1 MELLFID
8 SAVQQPEYLTQ
19 HLTPESH
26 PNLHSFIISQTTNF
40 LAEVT
45 QILTKYSQVNAIHFV
60 FHGEDH
66 NLRLGQINLTPK
78 TLETYAPLLKQWH
91 KVLTADA
98 DILLY
103 GCNVAKT
110 PKGQELVHQLS
121 QLTRTNIAASTH
133 LTGNAKLGG
142 SWDLDYQTEP
152 VKTPILFSQKIQESY
167 PFVLATF
174 DVSQPTDD
182 GTGNLPGTLS
192 WAIQQANQTAGDDT
206 ISFNTNVRLN
216 LDPSLKRIQPL
227 INSNINFIGNNKTIS
242 GDNDNDGV
250 IDLNG
255 EDRPLLFIN
264 SGVVSFEDL
273 TFTGGVAKG
282 GSSLSGGGGAGLGGG
297 LFINSGD
304 ITLDNVTFEKNY
316 AIGGDA
322 NSGGYAGGGLSG
334 KGFNRVGGG
343 LFTDGPDENGSGL
356 GENGGFGE
364 GGGFGN
370 NANGGDGGFGGG
382 GGEGNN
388 ANGGD
393 GGFGGGGGFGYNANG
408 GNGGFGGG
416 GGRGSITPGQG
427 GFGAGNGGESA
438 GGGGAGFGGAL
449 FIREGTLTIQNST
462 FSNNSAQ
469 GGEGRGGSETGQG
482 LGGAIF
488 VPNDTTNLP
497 NLPTLLLSNV
507 TFSDNTAS
515 NDTNSESNNDN
526 IYGVFTEPVI
536 ENPVPENKPPTF
548 VNRLNLYDNFEVT
561 PDDST
566 ATINGSWLAF
576 GNLVPG
582 SVTPTANGSF
592 TTLDSTA
599 ELDLFAGYSNYN
611 LMSDDLVNAAF
622 PTLDLDT
629 GYTLSFV
636 AQVISEDNTDS
647 DKNADGKRDR
657 AGFNVTVISSDGKNG
672 IELGFENDQIWAQE
686 DETTQDDPSAE
697 PNPNE
702 PNTFDRT
709 LFTQAESVIFD
720 TTNRLI
726 QYDLTILGET
736 YTLSVDGNSILSG
749 QLRDYTAF
757 NDRPDPYEL
766 PNFIFLGDN
775 TTSAQAEI
783 HLGKISV
790 TTAANNTGYS
800 FELVENAANGLV
812 IGQVLAT
819 DPDGDNLTYNITTGN
834 DNGIFAIN
842 SDTGEI
848 SLANN
853 NSLDFDTE
861 PTAYSLTV
869 EVSDGSLTDTID
881 VAVNLTNVNEVPDNS
896 EGETDGETP
905 ENPENQTPEVPD
917 NSEGETDGETPEN
930 PENQTPEVPDNSEGE
945 TDGVTPE
952 NPENQTPEV
961 PDNSGGETDGETPE
975 NPENQTPEVPDN
987 SGGETD
993 GETPEN
999 PENQTP
1005 EVPDNSEGETDG
1017 ETPENPENQTPEVPD
1032 NSGGETDG
1040 ETPEN
1045 PENQTPEVPDN
1056 SGGETDGETPEN
1068 PENQTPEVPDN
1079 SGGETDGETP
1089 ENPENQT
1096 PEVPDNSGGET
1107 DGETPENPETAENPD
1122 PEENPDSETPDN
1134 SNSGDNT
1141 NTDNSD
1147 SENGNNGN
1155 TNNPIRGGIDTQN
1168 PGNLNS
1174 NPGNSDTGNNNNTPE
1189 NNNETDQE
1197 TGITRIENFDSS
1209 LNYDP
1214 TDFISLI
1221 NFPSLKPNLI
1231 RNERSREATSQ
1242 GDNLEATSENQKVFG
1257 LEGDDNIYGTSASLE
1272 IFGNKG
1278 NDYIE
1283 GQANSEAIYGGENND
1298 QIKGENGNDTLFGDK
1313 DNDAIT
1319 GGNGDDVIYGNT
1331 GNDTL
1336 EGAQGN
1342 DSLYSGQDND
1352 LAKGGVGN
1360 DLVFGDIGDDIV
1372 EGNEGNDTLHGNQG
1386 VDTISGNDGD
1396 DLIYGGQGN
1405 DLLDGNNG
1413 SDTLFGDNGDD
1424 TLDGGFG
1431 DDSLIGGNGD
1441 DWLVG
1446 AEGNDTLTGGE
1457 GRDRFYISSSFDDNF
1472 ITDFADGFDKIALT
1486 GGLTFEQLE
1495 ITSDNGSTLIK
1506 LADTQTELATL
1517 LGVDSNVITSD
1528 DFLIG

>member
-1 MELLFID
+1 MQLLFID

-19 HLTPESH
+19 DLTPESH
-26 PNLHSFIISQTTNF
+26 PNLHSFIISPQANF
-40 LAEVT
+40 IAEVT

-66 NLRLGQINLTPK
+66 TLQLGQINLTPK

-91 KVLTADA
+91 KFLTADA

-110 PKGQELVHQLS
+110 PKGQELVHQFS
-121 QLTRTNIAASTH
+121 QLTQTNIAASTH
-133 LTGNAKLGG
+133 LTGNAELGG
-142 SWDLDYQTEP
+142 SWDLDYKTKP
-152 VKTPILFSQKIQESY
+152 VKTPIVFNQKIQESY

-174 DVSQPTDD
+174 DVNQPTDD

-192 WAIQQANQTAGDDT
+192 WAIQQANETAGDDT
-206 ISFNTNVRLN
+206 INFNTSVRLN

-227 INSNINFIGNNKTIS
+227 IDSNINFIGNNKTIS

-255 EDRPLLFIN
+255 EDRPLFFIN

-273 TFTGGVAKG
+273 ILTGGVAKG
-282 GSSLSGGGGAGLGGG
+282 GNSLFGGGGAGLGGG

-304 ITLDNVTFEKNY
+304 VTLDNVTFEENY
-316 AIGGDA
+316 AIGGDV

-334 KGFNRVGGG
+334 DNINFTGGG
-343 LFTDGPDENGSGL
+343 LFTDGPAENGSGL
-356 GENGGFGE
+356 GENGDFGE
-364 GGGFGN
+364 GGRLGN
-370 NANGGDGGFGGG
+370 GIAAGNGGFGGG
-382 GGEGNN
+382 GGYGH
-388 ANGGD
+388 
-393 GGFGGGGGFGYNANG
+393 NANG
-408 GNGGFGGG
+408 GNGGFGGGGGFGSNANGGDGGFGAG

-427 GFGAGNGGESA
+427 GFGAGDGGEFA
-438 GGGGAGFGGAL
+438 GGGGAGLGGAL
-449 FIREGTLTIQNST
+449 FIREGSLTIQNST
-462 FSNNSAQ
+462 FSKNSAQ
-469 GGEGRGGSETGQG
+469 GGEGRDGSEAGQG

-488 VPNDTTNLP
+488 VPDDTTNLP

-536 ENPVPENKPPTF
+536 ENPVPENQPPTF

-566 ATINGSWLAF
+566 ATTNGSWLAF
-576 GNLVPG
+576 GNLFPG
-582 SVTPTANGSF
+582 SVTPTANGNF
-592 TTLDSTA
+592 TTLDSTS

-611 LMSDDLVNAAF
+611 LMSDDLVNTAF
-622 PTLDLDT
+622 PTLDPDT
-629 GYTLSFV
+629 GYTLSFA
-636 AQVISEDNTDS
+636 AQVISEDNIDS
-647 DKNADGKRDR
+647 DKNADGKSDR

-686 DETTQDDPSAE
+686 DGTTQDDPSAE

-720 TTNRLI
+720 TTNRLV

-766 PNFIFLGDN
+766 PNFIFLGDH
-775 TTSAQAEI
+775 TTSAQAKVQ
-783 HLGKISV
+783 LGEISV
-790 TTAANNTGYS
+790 TTAANDTDYS

-812 IGQVLAT
+812 IGQVSAT

-834 DNGIFAIN
+834 DSGIFAIN

-896 EGETDGETP
+896 GGETDGETP
-905 ENPENQTPEVPD
+905 ENPD
-917 NSEGETDGETPEN
+917 
-930 PENQTPEVPDNSEGE
+930 
-945 TDGVTPE
+945 
-952 NPENQTPEV
+952 NQTPEV

-975 NPENQTPEVPDN
+975 NPDNQTPEVPDN

-999 PENQTP
+999 P
-1005 EVPDNSEGETDG
+1005 D
-1017 ETPENPENQTPEVPD
+1017 
-1032 NSGGETDG
+1032 
-1040 ETPEN
+1040 
-1045 PENQTPEVPDN
+1045 
-1056 SGGETDGETPEN
+1056 
-1068 PENQTPEVPDN
+1068 
-1079 SGGETDGETP
+1079 
-1089 ENPENQT
+1089 NQT

-1134 SNSGDNT
+1134 SNSEDNK
-1141 NTDNSD
+1141 NSDNSG

-1197 TGITRIENFDSS
+1197 TAIPRIENFDPS

-1272 IFGNKG
+1272 IFGNMG

-1283 GQANSEAIYGGENND
+1283 GQASSETIYGGENND

-1313 DNDAIT
+1313 DNDIIT
-1319 GGNGDDVIYGNT
+1319 GENGDDVIYGNT

-1396 DLIYGGQGN
+1396 DLIYGGQGS

-1431 DDSLIGGNGD
+1431 DDTLIGGNGD

-1446 AEGNDTLTGGE
+1446 ASGNDTLTGGE
-1457 GRDRFYISSSFDDNF
+1457 GRDRFYISTNFDRNL
-1472 ITDFADGFDKIALT
+1472 ITDFDDGLDKIALT
-1486 GGLTFEQLE
+1486 GGLTFDQLE

-1517 LGVDSNVITSD
+1517 LGVDSNAITSD